1 MPFRIRFLGFMACLA
16 LALALAVQAQHFEDN
31 GESRRQFDEH
41 YLPRLTMVLAEG
53 HYDMIVEAAGQA
65 LTRSAAPWKWQILRL
80 RGLEALGRGE
90 LIREDLPGLVKLYGH
105 EVVFLAEAHRLH
117 LAMGEPDQ
125 ARAILRLA
133 DERARGVS
141 LKDRSAE
148 ELVAL
153 GRIAAAM
160 GADPERVLKQ
170 FLGAAKAKDPKS
182 PEPFLAAGELALAKS
197 DFARAARE
205 FRGGLDLAPRDPD
218 LRFGLARAFWPGDRE
233 EAVANAQRA
242 LEVNPS
248 HAGALLLQAEQL
260 LDTERYAEAEPL
272 LERVL
277 AVNASHPVAWAM
289 RSLIAILRDNDPD
302 LARQAEETALAARA
316 RNPEVPHVVGRG
328 LSRHYRFTE
337 GAAEQRKAL
346 AWDPGYQAARV
357 QLATDLL
364 HVGEEEE
371 AWELSAE
378 VARADPY
385 NVLAFNYLKLK
396 NQLAAYETRR
406 TPHFTLRMRPD
417 EMRIYGDRVEAILE
431 EARVRFLDKY
441 AVALAGPTLVE
452 IFAEQQDFAIRTFGE
467 LGGAGYLGVCFGTV
481 ITVNSPG
488 SHASGNTNWEATL
501 WHEFCHVVTLTATRN
516 RMPRWL
522 SEGISV
528 HEERL
533 RDPNW
538 GQTMT
543 TEWRE
548 RILRADGLTPIAQL
562 SGAFRAAEKPGD
574 LMFAYYQS
582 SLVVDF
588 LVATY
593 GQERFRKLLQT
604 LANGDG
610 INESLAAVFEPI
622 ESLEKKFQAHAR
634 GLAEAFGDGVDWT
647 APDELAETA
656 DPVSAYPRNY
666 PVRQA
671 HTLKLLGESRWEEAA
686 RSAEVQIAL
695 FPGYTGADNGYEL
708 AARAARGKGDEAA
721 EANALRAWTRRSAAA
736 SEACLRLIELDR
748 KTGNWAG
755 AREAA
760 GRQLAIN
767 PFLQPAHYALGRGA
781 EAAGETDGAVQAF
794 RKLLL
799 LKPDNAA
806 EVHYR
811 LGRLLAPGD
820 AEQAKR
826 HVLEALLEAPRDLEA
841 HRLLV
846 ELQTRKPSS

>member
-1 MPFRIRFLGFMACLA
+1 MPFRIRFLGFMACPA

-125 ARAILRLA
+125 ARAILQLA
-133 DERARGVS
+133 DERARGVP

-160 GADPERVLKQ
+160 GADPERVLQQ

-182 PEPFLAAGELALAKS
+182 AEPFLAAGELALSKS

-205 FRGGLDLAPRDPD
+205 FRGGLQLSPRDPD
-218 LRFGLARAFWPGDRE
+218 LRFGLARAFWAGDRE
-233 EAVANAQRA
+233 EAVAHAQRA

-248 HAGALLLQAEQL
+248 HAGALLLQAEQK
-260 LDTERYAEAEPL
+260 LDGERYGEAEPL
-272 LERVL
+272 LERVV

-289 RSLIAILRDNDPD
+289 RSLIALLRDNDGD
-302 LARQAEETALAARA
+302 LARQAREQALASRA

-328 LSRHYRFTE
+328 LSRHYRFAE

-346 AWDPGYQAARV
+346 EWDPGHQAARV
-357 QLATDLL
+357 QLAGDLL
-364 HVGEEEE
+364 RLGDEAGAWSLAEE
-371 AWELSAE
+371 A
-378 VARADPY
+378 ARADPY
-385 NVLAFNYLKLK
+385 NVLAFNYLKLRD
-396 NQLAAYETRR
+396 QLAGYETRQ
-406 TPHFTLRMRPD
+406 TPHFTLRMRPE
-417 EMRIYGDRVEAILE
+417 EMKVYGDRVEAILG
-431 EARVRFLDKY
+431 EARDRFLGKY
-441 AVALAGPTLVE
+441 GVTLPGPTLVE

-467 LGGAGYLGVCFGTV
+467 LGGGGYLGVCFGTV
-481 ITVNSPG
+481 ITVNSPV

-538 GQTMT
+538 GQSMT
-543 TEWRE
+543 PEWRE
-548 RILRADGLTPIAQL
+548 RILRPDGLTPIAEL
-562 SGAFRAAEKPGD
+562 SGAFRGAEKPGD
-574 LMFAYYQS
+574 LMFAYFQS

-588 LVATY
+588 LVETY
-593 GQERFRKLLQT
+593 GQARFRDLLAR
-604 LANGDG
+604 LAEGRGVNDA
-610 INESLAAVFEPI
+610 LAAVFEP
-622 ESLEKKFQAHAR
+622 LEALETKFQTHAR
-634 GLAEAFGDGVDWT
+634 DRAKAFGGSVDWT
-647 APDELAETA
+647 RPEDLPANA
-656 DPVSAYPRNY
+656 DPLAAHPGNY
-666 PVRQA
+666 RLRQA
-671 HTLKLLGESRWEEAA
+671 HTLGLLAASRWEEAA
-686 RSAEVQIAL
+686 RSAEIQTAL
-695 FPGYTGADNGYEL
+695 FPDFTGEDNGHEL
-708 AARAARGKGDEAA
+708 AARAARGAGDAVA
-721 EANALRAWTRRSAAA
+721 EAKALRTWTRRSAAA
-736 SEACLRLIELDR
+736 SGACLRLMELDR
-748 KTGNWAG
+748 LAGNWEG

-760 GRQLAIN
+760 QRQLAVN
-767 PFLQPAHYALGRGA
+767 PFLQPPHYVLGRAA
-781 EAAGETDGAVQAF
+781 ESAGERDAAVAAF
-794 RKLLL
+794 RRLLL
-799 LKPDNAA
+799 LKPDNGA

-811 LGRLLAPGD
+811 LGRLLAPTD

-826 HVLEALLEAPRDLEA
+826 HVLEALLEAPRDPEA

-846 ELQTRKPSS
+846 ELQAGKSSS